1 MADNRATDKTDAG
14 ASRAA
19 KTSEYK
25 ADRADPKG
33 AAEQLNTGPAATM
46 DAAFGPTLWQSWQDH
61 VVKHV
66 QLPDEDNDGK
76 VEPAEPVVPLLVYGD
91 GPNDYVS
98 TDIDAGQVI
107 VRDGNDKSGKPW
119 LHPLD
124 AFYRFLAHAQGKKVE
139 GEPEEEGDNPLVA
152 AIKQQ
157 KRTNEMRA
165 REREAAEA
173 AQRDGETR
181 TAK

>member
-1 MADNRATDKTDAG
+1 MADNRATD
-14 ASRAA
+14 S
-19 KTSEYK
+19 KTSEYR
-25 ADRADPKG
+25 ADRADKTN
-33 AAEQLNTGPAATM
+33 AAQELHTGPAATM
-46 DAAFGPTLWQSWQDH
+46 DGAFGPTNWQAWQDH

-66 QLPDEDNDGK
+66 QLPDADRDGE

-91 GPNDYVS
+91 GPNDYIS

-107 VRDGNDKSGKPW
+107 VRDGNDKTGKAW
-119 LHPLD
+119 LYPLD

-157 KRTNEMRA
+157 KRTNAMRDQERKEADAA
-165 REREAAEA
+165 RRA
-173 AQRDGETR
+173 GETR